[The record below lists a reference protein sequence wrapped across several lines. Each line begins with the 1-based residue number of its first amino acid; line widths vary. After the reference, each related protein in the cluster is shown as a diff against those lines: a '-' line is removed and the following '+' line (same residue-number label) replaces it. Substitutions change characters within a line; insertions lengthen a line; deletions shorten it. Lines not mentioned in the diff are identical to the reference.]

1 MCILNQLA
9 CSKRTN
15 WMPKPGQLYN
25 TAVNIAIL
33 SKFNTDKSV
42 SNLEYKQRENIF
54 GCFSKSWQKIYFHE
68 YAHECVFY
76 ADYLQLDHCERGGI
90 LYMFTA
96 QEVGKSA
103 TTSQRLVTSLLLVS
117 VNRIVS
123 CRLQKN
129 KQGFRLCL

>member
-25 TAVNIAIL
+25 RAVNIAIL

-54 GCFSKSWQKIYFHE
+54 GCFSKSLQKICFHE
-68 YAHECVFY
+68 NAHVCVFHVKY
-76 ADYLQLDHCERGGI
+76 FLLDHCKRHDI
-90 LYMFTA
+90 LFMFTA